1 MGVLEDEQAGDQPC
15 RQRRL
20 TGPRFTGRGEAL
32 LEETPVDL
40 LRQPYQR
47 VAHID
52 DLLQRRP
59 EQVLLP
65 LVARSGRSRGRAAG
79 PVTPLHAGE
88 SHPTP
93 EFPDIELG

>member
-20 TGPRFTGRGEAL
+20 TGSRFTGRGKAL

-52 DLLQRRP
+52 DLLQRRS

-65 LVARSGRSRGRAAG
+65 LVARLRHRLSPSHHHALRESRCDQNRN
-79 PVTPLHAGE
+79 PKSQE
-88 SHPTP
+88 S
-93 EFPDIELG
+93 